1 MFQFKIPL
9 LLTFFIPL
17 LLGIFWLTNN
27 SRAATETPVY
37 QVNRTD
43 GKFEV
48 RDYPE
53 LRLATT
59 TMPTGEMNSGF
70 GQLFR
75 FITGG
80 NQSSEKIAMTTPV
93 LIDTADEART
103 MSFIMPKLTVEKGL
117 PKPSE
122 NNVTLGQIAPTRF
135 AVFRFSGGRSVENE
149 KIAITQLTQWLLSQ
163 KITAKG
169 APLFAYYDPPWTPTF
184 MRRNEVFMRI
194 QAP

>member
-1 MFQFKIPL
+1 MSQFKIPL
-9 LLTFFIPL
+9 LITFVIPL
-17 LLGIFWLTNN
+17 ILGIFWLTNN
-27 SRAATETPVY
+27 SRAATETPDY
-37 QVNRTD
+37 QVIRTE

-75 FITGG
+75 FITGN
-80 NQSSEKIAMTTPV
+80 NQSAEKIAMTTPV
-93 LIDTADEART
+93 LIDTADEKRT
-103 MSFIMPKLTVEKGL
+103 MSFIMPKLTIENGL
-117 PKPSE
+117 PKPSGE
-122 NNVTLGQIAPTRF
+122 NITLGQIAPTRF
-135 AVFRFSGGRSVENE
+135 AVLRFSGGRSVENE
-149 KIAITQLTQWLLSQ
+149 KKATAQLSQWLLSQ

-169 APLFAYYDPPWTPTF
+169 SPLFAYYDPPWTPTF
-184 MRRNEVFMRI
+184 MRRNEVLIRI